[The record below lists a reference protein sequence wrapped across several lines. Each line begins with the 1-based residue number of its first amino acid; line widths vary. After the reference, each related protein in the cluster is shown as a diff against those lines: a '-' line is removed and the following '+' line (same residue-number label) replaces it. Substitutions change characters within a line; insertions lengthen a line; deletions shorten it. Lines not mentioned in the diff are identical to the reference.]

1 MNDFARLHSGDDVF
15 KIIMTGTVIAGIAFA
30 LYIMSY

>member
-15 KIIMTGTVIAGIAFA
+15 KRIMASVAIAGTGFA
-30 LYIMSY
+30 AYMMLY

>member
-15 KIIMTGTVIAGIAFA
+15 KRIMIGTTIGGFIFA
-30 LYIMSY
+30 MYMIMY